1 MKRLLLLFA
10 LLPLTLQA
18 QDSAEVIVNRYLRML
33 NYEELPQD
41 STLVM
46 ETTISFHGSNDTF
59 TLRRWF
65 TPPTMMRVEVWRGNN
80 QTDGYCTN
88 GGDRHREYVS
98 RAGWWRDMEHSL
110 FHEKIAAYDFRGPLY
125 NWQMFGTQLTYKGVV
140 MAKGQRLQ
148 VVRAEQRNNYTR
160 YFFFDEQSGLL
171 VLMQEKDETPVNNMN
186 DQVLKQVHTQP
197 IEYKVVHEYLPMG
210 KSLIASQESF
220 MREGLLTIMETKA
233 RFIPRDNL
241 IFNKD

>member
-18 QDSAEVIVNRYLRML
+18 QDSAEVVVNRYLRML

-125 NWQMFGTQLTYKGVV
+125 NWQMFGTQLTYKGAA
-140 MAKGQRLQ
+140 MAKRPRLQ

>member
-10 LLPLTLQA
+10 LLPLALQA
-18 QDSAEVIVNRYLRML
+18 QDSAEVIVNRYLHLL

-41 STLVM
+41 STLVL
-46 ETTISFHGSNDTF
+46 ETTITFHGSNDTF

-65 TPPTMMRVEVWRGNN
+65 TPPTMMRVEVWRGNQ
-80 QTDGYCTN
+80 QTDCYCTN
-88 GGDRHREYVS
+88 GGDRHREYIS
-98 RAGWWRDMEHSL
+98 RAGWWRDMDHSL

-125 NWQMFGTQLTYKGVV
+125 NWQLFGTRLTYKGVV
-140 MAKGQRLQ
+140 MAKGQRLL
-148 VVRAEQRNNYTR
+148 VVSAEQRNNYTR

-186 DQVLKQVHTQP
+186 DQVLRQVHTQP

-220 MREGLLTIMETKA
+220 MRDGLLTIMETKA
-233 RFIPRDNL
+233 HFIPRDNL
-241 IFNKD
+241 IFNQD